1 MPSAFESE
9 RLKNTSKPFIG
20 IAQKLERIVPHLGW
34 NLERAG
40 IHVDPLTYISISIYM
55 SFSVGLATFLGIL
68 LPSYLYD
75 KLELGLTMATG
86 ASIALAVFM
95 VFYMLAMPRV
105 KIKRRAAMIEKNLGY
120 ALKDMEIQTGAGIPI
135 FDAIV
140 HVANGGYGECSDEF
154 RQVIK
159 KVESGT
165 SVLKALDEVGMHTAS
180 PFLRRIIWQIVNSM
194 YAGSDV
200 SLALKAISED
210 LTREKQTKIKS
221 YGQEMNLWSLM
232 YMLMVIVL
240 PSQGITLL
248 IILSTLVD
256 IFGKIDKNLVFG
268 AIVLFLFF
276 FQFMLLGIIK
286 NKRPIV

>member
-9 RLKNTSKPFIG
+9 RLYNTSKPFVG
-20 IAQKLERIVPHLGW
+20 IAQKLKRIVP
-34 NLERAG
+34 NLEWDLERSG
-40 IHVDPLTYISISIYM
+40 IHVEPLTFISITVYM
-55 SFSVGLATFLGIL
+55 AFSVGFASFAGIL
-68 LPSYLYD
+68 LPAYLAGKMD
-75 KLELGLTMATG
+75 IGLPMAIG
-86 ASIALAVFM
+86 ASVGLSLFM
-95 VFYMLAMPRV
+95 IFYMLMMPKV
-105 KIKRRAAMIEKNLGY
+105 KIKRRGAMIEKNLSY
-120 ALKDMEIQTGAGIPI
+120 ALKDLEIQTGAGIPI

-154 RQVIK
+154 KQVIK
-159 KVESGT
+159 KVESGG
-165 SVLKALDEVGMHTAS
+165 SVIHSLDEVGMHTAS

-200 SLALKAISED
+200 SISLRSISDD
-210 LTREKQTKIKS
+210 LTREKETSIKA

-232 YMLMVIVL
+232 YMLMIIVL

-256 IFGKIDKNLVFG
+256 IFGSLDKNIIFG
-268 AIVLFLFF
+268 GIIIFMIMA
-276 FQFMLLGIIK
+276 QFMMIGFIK

>member
-9 RLKNTSKPFIG
+9 RLANTSKPFIG
-20 IAQKLERIVPHLGW
+20 IAQTLERIVPNLEW
-34 NLERAG
+34 NLEQAG
-40 IHVDPLTYISISIYM
+40 IRVEPLTYISIAVYM
-55 SFSVGLATFLGIL
+55 AFSVGIASFAGIL
-68 LPSYLYD
+68 LPAYFVG
-75 KLELGLTMATG
+75 KLELGLMMATG
-86 ASIALAVFM
+86 AAVGLSIFM
-95 VFYMLAMPRV
+95 LFYMLAMPRV
-105 KIKRRAAMIEKNLGY
+105 KIKKRGAMIEKNLGY
-120 ALKDMEIQTGAGIPI
+120 ALKDLEIQTGAGIPI

-154 RQVIK
+154 KQVIK
-159 KVESGT
+159 KVESGQ
-165 SVLKALDEVGMHTAS
+165 SVIKALDEVGMHTAS

-200 SLALKAISED
+200 SIALKAISND
-210 LTREKQTKIKS
+210 LTREKETRIKA

-256 IFGKIDKNLVFG
+256 IFGKMDKNLVFG
-268 AIVLFLFF
+268 GLVAFMFF
-276 FQFMLLGIIK
+276 FQFMLIGMIK

>member
-20 IAQKLERIVPHLGW
+20 IAQKLERVVPNLEW

-40 IHVDPLTYISISIYM
+40 IHVEPLTYISIAIYM
-55 SFSVGLATFLGIL
+55 AFSVALATFVSIVLTG
-68 LPSYLYD
+68 YFMD
-75 KLELGLTMATG
+75 KLELGMSLGLMATIG
-86 ASIALAVFM
+86 LSAFM
-95 VFYMLAMPRV
+95 LIYMLAMPRV
-105 KIKRRAAMIEKNLGY
+105 KIKKRGALIERNLGF
-120 ALKDMEIQTGAGIPI
+120 ALKDLEIQTGAGIPI

-140 HVANGGYGECSDEF
+140 HVANGGYAECSDEF
-154 RQVIK
+154 KQVIR

-165 SVLKALDEVGMHTAS
+165 SVIRSLDEVGMHTAS

-200 SLALKAISED
+200 SIALKAISND
-210 LTREKQTKIKS
+210 LTREKETRIKA

-268 AIVLFLFF
+268 GILLFLFF
-276 FQFMLLGIIK
+276 FQFMLIGMIK

>member
-9 RLKNTSKPFIG
+9 KLINTSKPFIG
-20 IAQKLERIVPHLGW
+20 IAQKLERIVPNLEW
-34 NLERAG
+34 DLERAG
-40 IHVDPLTYISISIYM
+40 IHVEPLTYISITVYM
-55 SFSVGLATFLGIL
+55 AISVGLASFAGIL
-68 LPSYLYD
+68 LPAYLVK
-75 KLELGLTMATG
+75 KLDLGLPMALG
-86 ASIALAVFM
+86 AAIGLSVFM
-95 VFYMLAMPRV
+95 LFYMLVMPKV
-105 KIKRRAAMIEKNLGY
+105 KIRKRGALIERNLTY
-120 ALKDMEIQTGAGIPI
+120 ALKDLEIQTGAGIPV

-140 HVANGGYGECSDEF
+140 HVANGGYGECSNEF
-154 RQVIK
+154 GQVIK
-159 KVESGT
+159 KVESGA
-165 SVLKALDEVGMHTAS
+165 SVIRALDEVGMHTAS

-200 SLALKAISED
+200 SIALKAIGND
-210 LTREKQTKIKS
+210 LTRDKETRIKA

-256 IFGKIDKNLVFG
+256 IFGAVDKNLIFGFIVVFM
-268 AIVLFLFF
+268 FF
-276 FQFMLLGIIK
+276 FQFMLVGLIK

>member
-9 RLKNTSKPFIG
+9 RLKTTSRPFIG
-20 IAQKLERIVPHLGW
+20 IAQKLERITPNLDW

-40 IHVDPLTYISISIYM
+40 IHVEPLTYISITVYM
-55 SFSVGLATFLGIL
+55 AFSVGFSTLIGIL
-68 LPSYLYD
+68 LPAYLVG
-75 KLELGLTMATG
+75 KLDVGLPMGIG
-86 ASIALAVFM
+86 ASVGLFIFM
-95 VFYMLAMPRV
+95 IFYMLAMPKL
-105 KIKRRAAMIEKNLGY
+105 KIKKRGALIERNLSY
-120 ALKDMEIQTGAGIPI
+120 ALKDLEIQTGAGIPV

-140 HVANGGYGECSDEF
+140 HVANGKYGECSDEF

-159 KVESGT
+159 KVESGM
-165 SVLKALDEVGMHTAS
+165 SVIKALDEVGMHTSS

-200 SLALKAISED
+200 SVALKAISDD
-210 LTREKQTKIKS
+210 LTREKETKIKA

-256 IFGKIDKNLVFG
+256 IFGSVDKNIVFG
-268 AIVLFLFF
+268 GIVVFMFI
-276 FQFMLLGIIK
+276 FQFMLIGMIK

>member
-9 RLKNTSKPFIG
+9 RLRTTSKPFIG
-20 IAQKLERIVPHLGW
+20 IAQKLERIVPNLEW
-34 NLERAG
+34 NLEQAG
-40 IHVDPLTYISISIYM
+40 IHVDPLTYVSIAVYM
-55 SFSVGLATFLGIL
+55 AFSVGLATFAGIA
-68 LPSYLYD
+68 LPAYLIN
-75 KLELGLTMATG
+75 KLDIGLPMAIG
-86 ASIALAVFM
+86 ASVGLGVFM
-95 VFYMLAMPRV
+95 MFYMLIMPRV
-105 KIKRRAAMIEKNLGY
+105 KIKKRGALIERNLSY
-120 ALKDMEIQTGAGIPI
+120 ALKDLEIQTGAGIPI

-159 KVESGT
+159 KVESGQ
-165 SVLKALDEVGMHTAS
+165 SVIRALDEVGMHTAS

-200 SLALKAISED
+200 SIALKAISND
-210 LTREKQTKIKS
+210 LTREKETKIKA

-256 IFGKIDKNLVFG
+256 IFGAIDKNLVFG
-268 AIVLFLFF
+268 GIVVFMLF
-276 FQFMLLGIIK
+276 FQFMLIGMIK

>member
-1 MPSAFESE
+1 MPSAFESD
-9 RLKNTSKPFIG
+9 RLKATSKPFIG
-20 IAQKLERIVPHLGW
+20 LAQKIERIVPGLEW

-40 IHVDPLTYISISIYM
+40 IHVEPLTYVSITVYM
-55 SFSVGLATFLGIL
+55 AFSVAIASFLGIL
-68 LPSYLYD
+68 LPAYLVD
-75 KLELGLTMATG
+75 KLEVGLPMAIG
-86 ASIALAVFM
+86 AGVGLSVFM
-95 VFYMLAMPRV
+95 LFYMLAMPRV
-105 KIKRRAAMIEKNLGY
+105 KIKKRGALIEKNLGY
-120 ALKDMEIQTGAGIPI
+120 ALKDLEIQTGAGIPI

-154 RQVIK
+154 NQVIR

-165 SVLKALDEVGMHTAS
+165 SVIKSLDEVGMQTAS

-200 SLALKAISED
+200 SIALKAISDD
-210 LTREKQTKIKS
+210 LTREKETRIKA
-221 YGQEMNLWSLM
+221 YGQEMNMWSLM

-248 IILSTLVD
+248 IILSTLID
-256 IFGKIDKNLVFG
+256 IFGKMDKNLIFG
-268 AIVLFLFF
+268 GILVFLFF
-276 FQFMLLGIIK
+276 FQFMLIGMIK

>member
-9 RLKNTSKPFIG
+9 RLRNTSKPFIG
-20 IAQKLERIVPHLGW
+20 IAQKLERIVP
-34 NLERAG
+34 NLEWSLEQAG
-40 IHVDPLTYISISIYM
+40 IHVEPLTYVSISVYM
-55 SFSVGLATFLGIL
+55 AFSVGLATFAGIA
-68 LPSYLYD
+68 LPAYLIN
-75 KLELGLTMATG
+75 KLDMGLPMAIG
-86 ASIALAVFM
+86 ASIGLGIFM
-95 VFYMLAMPRV
+95 MFYMLVMPKV
-105 KIKRRAAMIEKNLGY
+105 KIKKRSALIERNLGY
-120 ALKDMEIQTGAGIPI
+120 ALKDLEIQTGAGIPI

-159 KVESGT
+159 KVESGQ
-165 SVLKALDEVGMHTAS
+165 SVIRALDEVGMHTAS

-200 SLALKAISED
+200 SISLKAINED
-210 LTREKQTKIKS
+210 LTREKETKIKA

-256 IFGKIDKNLVFG
+256 IFGSIDKNLVFG
-268 AIVLFLFF
+268 GIVIFMFF
-276 FQFMLLGIIK
+276 FQFMLVGMIK

>member
-9 RLKNTSKPFIG
+9 RLQNTSKPFIG
-20 IAQKLERIVPHLGW
+20 IAQKLERVTPNLEW
-34 NLERAG
+34 DLERAG
-40 IHVDPLTYISISIYM
+40 IHVTPLAYISIVVYM
-55 SFSVGLATFLGIL
+55 AFSVGIATFVGIL
-68 LPSYLYD
+68 LPAYLVG
-75 KLELGLTMATG
+75 KLDIGLPMAIA
-86 ASIALAVFM
+86 ASIGLSIFM
-95 VFYMLAMPRV
+95 IFYMLVMPKV
-105 KIKRRAAMIEKNLGY
+105 KIRKRGALIERNLSY
-120 ALKDMEIQTGAGIPI
+120 ALKDLEIQTGAGIPI

-154 RQVIK
+154 LQVIK
-159 KVESGT
+159 KVESGQ
-165 SVLKALDEVGMHTAS
+165 SIIRSLDEVGMHTAS

-194 YAGSDV
+194 YAGSDISI
-200 SLALKAISED
+200 SLAAISND
-210 LTREKQTKIKS
+210 LTRDKETRIKA

-256 IFGKIDKNLVFG
+256 IFGSVDKNLIFG
-268 AIVLFLFF
+268 AIVVFLLF
-276 FQFMLLGIIK
+276 FQFMLVGMIK